1 MDQKKERMI
10 KLGIDLGISAT
21 KIIALYDEIP
31 CGEEIWE
38 HPFSE
43 ERLKEY
49 LQNLQITADEIEHIA
64 LTGVGSDKFG
74 NTLLDIPSF
83 RVEEFDANARAAR
96 WVCKEEQFIVVSLG
110 TGTSFVLIDGN
121 KSKHLG
127 GSALGGGSLYGLFR
141 LMLPGID
148 YSEFR
153 ALAAQGLLTNIDLN
167 IGDVS
172 KDALPNLP
180 LDVTA
185 TNFGKASPESQPED
199 IAAGLVNLVLQN
211 IGVMANLAGKGYG
224 IKTFILIGRM
234 TTLPH
239 AREIFDR
246 LEKLYGIHLVVPE
259 YATYMTA
266 IGAALSR

>member
-1 MDQKKERMI
+1 ML

-21 KIIALYDEIP
+21 KIITLNDGIP

-38 HPFSE
+38 YPFSE
-43 ERLKEY
+43 ERLREY
-49 LQNLQITADEIEHIA
+49 LQQLQIEANEIEHIA
-64 LTGVGSDKFG
+64 LTGVGSAQFG
-74 NTLLDIPSF
+74 NSLLDIPTF

-96 WVCKEEQFIVVSLG
+96 WICKEEKFIVVSLG
-110 TGTSFVLIDGN
+110 TGTSFVLIDGEQ
-121 KSKHLG
+121 SKHLG

-148 YSEFR
+148 YSQFR
-153 ALAAQGLLTNIDLN
+153 SLAAQGLLTNIDLN

-172 KDALPNLP
+172 TDALPNLP

-211 IGVMANLAGKGYG
+211 IGVMAHLAGKGYG
-224 IKTFILIGRM
+224 IKTFIFIGRM

-246 LEKLYGIHLVVPE
+246 LEVLYGIRLIVPDD
-259 YATYMTA
+259 ATFMTA
-266 IGAALSR
+266 IGAAMGKA